1 MRGVTGRGRLGGV
14 LITSRPLDEYC
25 VFFGL
30 SRARLSALPGPVLD
44 CPGGASGLVAE
55 ARALGCRVVA
65 ADPAYA
71 RPTAELLA
79 AAERSRQAMAA
90 AMPAD
95 PAHHPAPRHRPY
107 DKYLRSWDRARGLFA
122 ADRAAHPGSYLAAR
136 LPELPFAD
144 GSFALTLSSYLLFAY
159 PERFGPDEQLEAL
172 LELVR
177 VTAADGEVL
186 VHPLHD
192 GAGRR
197 CPHLAQLRRALGE
210 RGVHSELRTAREPG
224 DGRRRWSMRLTHYQK
239 QREGRKDLG
248 RIRPSA
254 GKIGTEASSPATV
267 R

>member
-1 MRGVTGRGRLGGV
+1 V

-30 SRARLSALPGPVLD
+30 SRARLGALPGPVLD

-55 ARALGCRVVA
+55 ARELGCRVVA

-71 RPTAELLA
+71 RPAAELLA
-79 AAERSRQAMAA
+79 AAERSRDAMAV

-95 PAHHPAPRHRPY
+95 PAHHSAPRYRPY
-107 DKYLRSWDRARGLFA
+107 PKYLRSWDRARALFA
-122 ADRAAHPGSYLAAR
+122 ADRAAHPGSYVAAA
-136 LPELPFAD
+136 LPRLPFAD
-144 GSFALTLSSYLLFAY
+144 GSFALVLSSYLLFAY
-159 PERFGPDEQLEAL
+159 PERFGPDAQLAAL

-192 GAGRR
+192 AAGRR
-197 CPHLAQLRRALGE
+197 CPHLPQLRRELGR
-210 RGVHSELRTAREPG
+210 RGVHSELQISREPG
-224 DGRRRWSMRLTHYQK
+224 DQRRRWALVLTHYQK
-239 QREGRKDLG
+239 
-248 RIRPSA
+248 PSRDEKNRDGIQPTR
-254 GKIGTEASSPATV
+254 GKIGTAASSPTTV